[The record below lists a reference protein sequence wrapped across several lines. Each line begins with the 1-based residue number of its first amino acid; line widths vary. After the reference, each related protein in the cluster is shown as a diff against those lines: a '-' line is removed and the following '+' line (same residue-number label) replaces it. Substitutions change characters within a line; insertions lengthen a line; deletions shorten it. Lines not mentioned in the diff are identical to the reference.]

1 MSIVC
6 QDRLWTN
13 HYVHTKIDHKKK
25 RLCLCLCLCSDATEG
40 GTREIGL
47 IEYPPAVKAN
57 RVESRYPVQTTDIMA
72 TMLDILGL
80 ESFEGRPLDGK
91 PARTYLLLPTAYCSS
106 EQTHALVIFIPRI
119 RILYLGMAGW
129 IVVAP
134 FLRASFKPTH
144 KLKRC
149 FAAGACR
156 YVSAPDPEG

>member
-1 MSIVC
+1 MYT
-6 QDRLWTN
+6 QP
-13 HYVHTKIDHKKK
+13 IDHKKK
-25 RLCLCLCLCSDATEG
+25 RLCLCSDATEG

-91 PARTYLLLPTAYCSS
+91 PARTCLLLPTAPANRHMRWSCSFLGFAS
-106 EQTHALVIFIPRI
+106 S
-119 RILYLGMAGW
+119 LGMAGW

-134 FLRASFKPTH
+134 FLLASF
-144 KLKRC
+144 
-149 FAAGACR
+149 
-156 YVSAPDPEG
+156 